1 MMPTRYGGLWQPK
14 RGSGELFNMAN
25 VQTKLSRIDNE
36 RKVRS
41 DAYLLRYQVE
51 QAFNEA
57 RLRAWEKSVR
67 IGASYEKAFEAI
79 RDRLIPNKGDYLHS
93 SVTQQVAL
101 GFLEDC
107 EFWLGTYQAAG
118 AVLSRT
124 EDEYVEPLVDDNE
137 NPVHDAAGEPIYVK
151 QKAFEWKFDTGQRL
165 RVFSS
170 NPQALRGFGGAVGVD
185 ELAFHVRMSA
195 MLQAAGSRAMWGYP
209 VSLWTSHNGEDSE
222 WNMFLRRERQA
233 ADKSLWSIQRTTL
246 PDAIEDGLVEKIN
259 ETRGLSMTREEFVEQ
274 TKALLGSIEAYEE
287 ECLCIARMR
296 GMPAIP
302 WIDILA
308 AQRDY
313 HVDCRTV
320 VGDARQGQQVDPS
333 VEALIGENV
342 WASLDKT
349 KRYSLGYDVA
359 RNGHLSSIFV
369 NETDGREH
377 RCVLNIRLHKCKL
390 PSQREFIEQG
400 MRALPGMTGAGDSTG
415 LGLQVCEE
423 LSDKF
428 VGRFTMVNFST
439 FKLHI
444 VGRLRGA
451 YQDGRVII
459 PRQPE
464 DIAYDV
470 RGILCQTNGIR
481 TIYAESKNPANEHSH
496 CDIAYSQALAVA
508 DAEDAAGGPVSW
520 ERVQPESTA
529 AARHPLL
536 RRMQQLAPHPAGRQ
550 TGGVLI

>member
-1 MMPTRYGGLWQPK
+1 
-14 RGSGELFNMAN
+14 MAN
-25 VQTKLSRIDNE
+25 VQTNLSRIDNE
-36 RKVRS
+36 RQVRS
-41 DAYLLRYQVE
+41 DGYLLAYQIE

-67 IGASYEKAFEAI
+67 IGATYEKAFEAV
-79 RDRLIPNKGDYLHS
+79 RDRLIPGKGDYLHS

-107 EFWLGTYQAAG
+107 EFWLGAYQAAG

-124 EDEYVEPLVDDNE
+124 EEEYIEQLVDEDDKPLLDN
-137 NPVHDAAGEPIYVK
+137 NGAPIHVK
-151 QKAFEWKFDTGQRL
+151 RRAFDWKFDTGQRL

-222 WNMFLRRERQA
+222 WNMFLRRERQR
-233 ADKSLWSIQRTTL
+233 ADASHWSIQRTTL
-246 PDAIEDGLVEKIN
+246 LDAIEDGLVEKIN
-259 ETRGLSMTREEFVEQ
+259 ETRGLTLTRDEFIEQ

-296 GMPAIP
+296 GMPAVP

-313 HVDCRTV
+313 HIDCRTV
-320 VGDARQGQQVDPS
+320 VGDAVQGQQIDPS
-333 VEALIGENV
+333 VAALIAENV
-342 WASLDKT
+342 WAALDAS

-359 RNGHLSSIFV
+359 RNGHLSSIYV
-369 NETDGREH
+369 LDTDGKNH
-377 RCVLNIRLHKCKL
+377 RSALNIRMHKAKL
-390 PSQREFIEQG
+390 PSQREFIAQG
-400 MRALPGMTGAGDSTG
+400 LRELRGMTGAGDSTG

-423 LSDKF
+423 LSDQF
-428 VGRFTMVNFST
+428 PGRFTPVNFST
-439 FKLHI
+439 FKPHI

-451 YQDGRVII
+451 YQDGRVIN
-459 PRQPE
+459 PREPE
-464 DIAYDV
+464 DISYDV

-481 TIYAESKNPANEHSH
+481 TTYDESKNPANDHSH
-496 CDIAYSQALAVA
+496 CDIAYSQALAIA
-508 DAEDAAGGPVSW
+508 AAEDNP
-520 ERVQPESTA
+520 A
-529 AARHPLL
+529 AAPTTWAALPAAPGRGEPALPFDHPVQALL
-536 RRMQQLAPHPAGRQ
+536 RQQMPGMGYARR
-550 TGGVLI
+550 GVIV